1 MERMMRK
8 WLSLGGFVL
17 VAFAAGFV
25 GSRFMPGDWYA
36 ALAKPSFNPPNS
48 VFAPVWSVLY
58 LLMAIAAWRA
68 WRKAGL
74 DLASGLWLA
83 QLGLNAAWSWLFF
96 GRHLLA
102 VALVD
107 IVLLLALIAATTA
120 AFFRRDRAAGWMM
133 VPYVA
138 WVSFAT
144 VLNAAL
150 WQLNPGA

>member
-1 MERMMRK
+1 MRK
-8 WLSLGGFVL
+8 WGSLLVCVL
-17 VAFAAGFV
+17 LAFGAGFV
-25 GSRFMPGDWYA
+25 GSRFLPGDWYA

-68 WRKAGL
+68 WRKGGHGPAM
-74 DLASGLWLA
+74 GLWLA
-83 QLGLNAAWSWLFF
+83 QLVLNAAWSWLFF
-96 GRHLLA
+96 GRHLLG

-107 IVLLLALIAATTA
+107 IVCLLALIIATTV

-133 VPYVA
+133 VPYIA

-150 WQLNPGA
+150 WHLNPGA

>member
-1 MERMMRK
+1 MRQ
-8 WLSLGGFVL
+8 WPSLVGFVML
-17 VAFAAGFV
+17 AFVAGYV
-25 GSRFMPGDWYA
+25 GSRFLPGDWYA
-36 ALAKPSFNPPNS
+36 GLAKPSFNPPNG

-58 LLMAIAAWRA
+58 LLMGIAAWRA
-68 WRKAGL
+68 WRTRGL
-74 DLASGLWLA
+74 DAAIALWLA
-83 QLGLNAAWSWLFF
+83 QLALNAAWSWLFF

-107 IVLLLALIAATTA
+107 IAVLLALIVATTI

-133 VPYVA
+133 VPYIA

-150 WQLNPGA
+150 WHLNPAA